1 MSLRTETPTAR
12 GAVLLAYVL
21 EPFLLAPGQ
30 PVSTAHTH
38 HEESLLIARAW
49 LEAGFDV
56 DVIDYRND
64 VFVPRKDYRV
74 FVCARTQFDRLAPLL
89 SPECVKIA
97 HLDTAHFLFN
107 NHAAFGRALDLQRRR
122 SVTCTSI
129 RVVESNRAIE
139 LADYGALLGGEFL
152 RRTYAYAGTPLYCL
166 PVPTLRTYPR
176 PERKDF
182 ETARRRFVWFGST
195 GFVHKG
201 LDRVLEAFSEMPD
214 LELRVC
220 GPIEREPEFAA
231 VYETELRRTP
241 NVHALG
247 WVDVAGPEF
256 QRVADECVAL
266 VFPSCAESQ
275 SASSLTCMQAGVIP
289 ILTRESGID
298 TADFGIMLEDASI
311 PAIRAAVRRVAAL
324 PAVELRRMAC
334 AAQDHARAHHTLEA
348 YHRAYRAMIEEI
360 LEREKA
366 RLSPR

>member
-1 MSLRTETPTAR
+1 M
-12 GAVLLAYVL
+12 
-21 EPFLLAPGQ
+21 
-30 PVSTAHTH
+30 
-38 HEESLLIARAW
+38 
-49 LEAGFDV
+49 
-56 DVIDYRND
+56 
-64 VFVPRKDYRV
+64 
-74 FVCARTQFDRLAPLL
+74 
-89 SPECVKIA
+89 
-97 HLDTAHFLFN
+97 
-107 NHAAFGRALDLQRRR
+107 
-122 SVTCTSI
+122 
-129 RVVESNRAIE
+129 
-139 LADYGALLGGEFL
+139 
-152 RRTYAYAGTPLYCL
+152 
-166 PVPTLRTYPR
+166 
-176 PERKDF
+176 
-182 ETARRRFVWFGST
+182 
-195 GFVHKG
+195 
-201 LDRVLEAFSEMPD
+201 
-214 LELRVC
+214 
-220 GPIEREPEFAA
+220 
-231 VYETELRRTP
+231 YETELRRTP